1 MLFQAVKSEIVSH
14 ISYIISSKNEAA
26 VIDPKRNC
34 DVYLEIAR
42 RWESKIKYVFETHRN
57 EDYVV
62 GSVELAKA
70 TGARVFH
77 GPGLSWG
84 YGETLSDGQEF
95 NLGLLKIKAF
105 HTPGHSPESTCYV
118 VYDGE
123 ADNHPVMVFTGDT
136 LFVGD
141 VGRTDFL
148 GVNMTPVMSEKM
160 YDSIV
165 NRLLPLGD
173 GVIVYPAHGA
183 GSICGGK
190 ISEREVSTI
199 GIEKATNPML
209 KLSRE
214 EFVAHKISEKHETPP
229 YFKQME
235 VYNLE
240 GPPLLGSMAAPIAMK
255 PSEFNEKIKNGA
267 YVVDVRTPVAFGG
280 GHIPGSF
287 SLPPSRLSLAGWVL
301 SYDKPILLVADAIGT
316 VDFAVR
322 NLVQLGF
329 DRIEGY
335 LANGLESWYKEGLPL
350 AKLSLLTVHE
360 LNRLIDSG
368 ADLLVLDVR
377 RKNEW
382 DEGHISGATRIYV
395 GHLEKEAGKLP
406 KNKPIVTIC
415 KTGNRSSFGASLL
428 LRAGLRM
435 VYNCLGGMDAWIK
448 SGYLVA
454 RGPDKS

>member
-1 MLFQAVKSEIVSH
+1 MLFQPVKSEIVSH

-26 VIDPKRNC
+26 VIDPKRTC

-148 GVNMTPVMSEKM
+148 GLEMTPVMSEKM

-190 ISEREVSTI
+190 ISEREVSTM

-235 VYNLE
+235 AYNLE

-267 YVVDVRTPVAFGG
+267 YVLDVRTPVAFGG
-280 GHIPGSF
+280 FAEDFMRKKGFG
-287 SLPPSRLSLAGWVL
+287 L
-301 SYDKPILLVADAIGT
+301 LLV
-316 VDFAVR
+316 R
-322 NLVQLGF
+322 
-329 DRIEGY
+329 
-335 LANGLESWYKEGLPL
+335 LPYYFT
-350 AKLSLLTVHE
+350 A
-360 LNRLIDSG
+360 
-368 ADLLVLDVR
+368 
-377 RKNEW
+377 
-382 DEGHISGATRIYV
+382 
-395 GHLEKEAGKLP
+395 
-406 KNKPIVTIC
+406 
-415 KTGNRSSFGASLL
+415 
-428 LRAGLRM
+428 
-435 VYNCLGGMDAWIK
+435 
-448 SGYLVA
+448 
-454 RGPDKS
+454 